1 MSEITTKQAEIQQT
15 IENSLDLITNSI
27 DELRKNNPDGA
38 IVNNF
43 IGIASCDNGD
53 GTHNS
58 MTVMNGSIAS
68 LAAVLHRQMQRD
80 ANLALAVRVALRS
93 YDSEGEEE

>member
-1 MSEITTKQAEIQQT
+1 MSDITTKQAEIQTT
-15 IENSLDLITNSI
+15 IETALDQVTDLI
-27 DELRKNNPDGA
+27 DKLRENNPDAA

-43 IGIASCDNGD
+43 IGVVSCDNGD
-53 GTHNS
+53 GTNSS
-58 MTVMNGSIAS
+58 MTVMNGSIAA

-80 ANLALAVRVALRS
+80 KNLALVVRVALRS